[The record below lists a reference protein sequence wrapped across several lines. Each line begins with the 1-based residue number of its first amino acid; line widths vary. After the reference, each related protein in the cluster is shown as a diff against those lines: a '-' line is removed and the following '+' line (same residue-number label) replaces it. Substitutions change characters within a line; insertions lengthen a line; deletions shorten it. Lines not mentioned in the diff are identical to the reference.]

1 MAMLIRHDSVL
12 TADWTSDASW
22 THYNPLSEIWSCNI
36 WHLRQSLWEPGGKDK
51 PSQAKAWVSPQ
62 SGERNWEAGLRMKSG
77 LHGSEE
83 YDVLGGRRN
92 RTNRIRACT
101 PFAHREQ
108 SGRRANLTALGGF
121 PVFRSNSLDILTF
134 LQSPCL
140 FKLDGPAVRQHQ
152 SNKHTINSCR
162 TTG

>member
-1 MAMLIRHDSVL
+1 MAMLIRHDSVV
-12 TADWTSDASW
+12 TADWTTSDASW
-22 THYNPLSEIWSCNI
+22 IHYNPLSEIWSCNI

-51 PSQAKAWVSPQ
+51 PSQGLSLSTVW
-62 SGERNWEAGLRMKSG
+62 RNWEAGLRMKNG

-83 YDVLGGRRN
+83 YDVLGGRQN
-92 RTNRIRACT
+92 CTNRIRACT

-121 PVFRSNSLDILTF
+121 PVFRSNSLDILIV

-140 FKLDGPAVRQHQ
+140 FKIDGPAVRQHQ

>member
-1 MAMLIRHDSVL
+1 MILWSRLIG
-12 TADWTSDASW
+12 
-22 THYNPLSEIWSCNI
+22 
-36 WHLRQSLWEPGGKDK
+36 SLLMQAGSITILFLKFGVVIFGTWDNHCGNQVGKT
-51 PSQAKAWVSPQ
+51 SQAKAWVSPQ
-62 SGERNWEAGLRMKSG
+62 SGERNWEAGLRMKNG

-92 RTNRIRACT
+92 CTNRIRACT

-108 SGRRANLTALGGF
+108 SGRRANLTALSGF
-121 PVFRSNSLDILTF
+121 PVFRSNSLDILIF

-140 FKLDGPAVRQHQ
+140 FKIDGPAVRQHQ